1 MQTMT
6 LESPGKLVLSD
17 TPLPAPPESG
27 TALVRV
33 RRVGICGT
41 DLHAYQG
48 RQPFFTYPRILGHE
62 LGVEVL
68 AVGPGVTRVRPGDL
82 CAVEPYLHC
91 GACLPCRR
99 GKINCCANLR
109 VLGVHTDGG
118 MREQIVVPAAKLHR
132 SERLTP
138 EQLALV
144 ETLAIGCH
152 AVSRASPQPDE
163 YCLIIGAGPIGL
175 ATLEFVRQAGARPI
189 ILERSPIRQA
199 FCRDALGVADILTP
213 SDQLEAELR
222 DHAGGDL
229 PEVVFDATGSSASMS
244 AAFGLV
250 APGGRLIFVGLTV
263 DEIKFRHPTFH
274 KVEGTLLCSRNSL
287 PGDFIRIID
296 LIERGVLDTR
306 PWISSRPYLAE
317 LPGMFPALTRVETGV
332 IKAVVRLDE

>member
-1 MQTMT
+1 MQTMI
-6 LESPGKLVLSD
+6 LESPGKLVLTD
-17 TPLPAPPESG
+17 TRPPESPEPN

-41 DLHAYQG
+41 DLHAYMG

-68 AVGPGVTRVRPGDL
+68 AVGPGVTSVRPGDL

-91 GACLPCRR
+91 GACVACRR
-99 GKINCCANLR
+99 GKTNCCANLR

-118 MREQIVVPAAKLHR
+118 MRERIVVPAAKLHR
-132 SERLTP
+132 SDRLNP

-152 AVSRASPQPDE
+152 AVSRANPQPDE
-163 YCLIIGAGPIGL
+163 CCLIIGAGPIGL

-189 ILERSPIRQA
+189 VLERSPIRQT
-199 FCRDALGVADILTP
+199 FCREVLGVADVLTP
-213 SDQLEAELR
+213 SERLDADLR
-222 DHAGGDL
+222 DLAGGDL

-263 DEIKFRHPTFH
+263 DEVRFRHPVFH
-274 KVEGTLLCSRNSL
+274 KVEGTLLCSRNAL
-287 PGDFIRIID
+287 PADFTRVMD
-296 LIERGVLDTR
+296 LIERGVLDTV
-306 PWISSRPYLAE
+306 PWISSRPGLAE
-317 LPGMFPALTRVETGV
+317 LPGLFPDLTRVETGV
-332 IKAVVRLDE
+332 VKAVVRLDE

>member
-1 MQTMT
+1 MQTLI
-6 LESPGKLVLSD
+6 LEAPGNLVLTD
-17 TPLPAPPESG
+17 TRPPAAPEPD

-41 DLHAYQG
+41 DLHAYLG

-91 GACLPCRR
+91 GACVACRR
-99 GKINCCANLR
+99 GKTNCCANLR

-118 MREQIVVPAAKLHR
+118 MRDQIVVPAEKLHR
-132 SERLTP
+132 SDRLTP

-152 AVSRASPQPDE
+152 AVARAAPRPDE

-175 ATLEFVRQAGARPI
+175 ATLEFVRQTGARAI
-189 ILERSPIRQA
+189 VLERSAHRQA
-199 FCRDALGVADILTP
+199 FCRDVLGVADVLAP
-213 SDQLEAELR
+213 SDRLEAELR
-222 DHAGGDL
+222 ERAGGEL
-229 PEVVFDATGSSASMS
+229 PEVVFDATGASASMS

-250 APGGRLIFVGLTV
+250 APGGRLTFVGLTA
-263 DEIKFRHPTFH
+263 DEVRFRHAAFH
-274 KVEGTLLCSRNSL
+274 KVEGTLLCSRNAL
-287 PGDFIRIID
+287 PADFARVIG
-296 LIERGVLDTR
+296 LIEGGVLDTR
-306 PWISSRPYLAE
+306 PWISRRLGLAE
-317 LPGMFPALTRVETGV
+317 LADAFPALTRVETGV
-332 IKAVVRLDE
+332 VKAVVRLDE